1 MFDDLFTRDAI
12 GCVNAE
18 RMDRDSLRK
27 ALLGIQKT
35 WDPTT
40 GKVTPAVAPKP
51 KELAVEMKWI
61 YQEDK
66 THSLKEAAMVVAET
80 IEVHGNP
87 MIKYLEVESG
97 KDWAIQLKMRATRDC
112 TSYP

>member
-1 MFDDLFTRDAI
+1 MNPFGTMFDDLFTRDAI

-51 KELAVEMKWI
+51 KEVSTDDRRKCTI
-61 YQEDK
+61 
-66 THSLKEAAMVVAET
+66 SLT
-80 IEVHGNP
+80 
-87 MIKYLEVESG
+87 L
-97 KDWAIQLKMRATRDC
+97 DC
-112 TSYP
+112 DSLRLR